1 MAKREAPEINAGSM
15 ADIAFLLLIFFLVTT
30 TMDKDVAY
38 IRTIPKKVE
47 TDIKPPPVQEKNVY
61 KISINSK
68 QLIQAKPLSFKSGDS
83 IIGPEDIEQ
92 LNNKIKHFYTVNR
105 DKKEGRNVNYPY
117 YAFGTKEQYMK
128 AMRDAS
134 DRLDIYEAQ
143 DPEEN
148 PNILKYIEQAENEI
162 QEWRKKLEIIQL
174 YSSASGKKEMP
185 EIAPQA
191 HIRLESFIE
200 TDYSAYVAVQSEVEK
215 AVTELRDKES
225 KAIFDISYTNMKTYW
240 EQKKLE
246 DSPKVR
252 EYRKNMDLIELLFPL
267 RLIEVKPK
275 N

>member
-47 TDIKPPPVQEKNVY
+47 TDVKPPPIQEKNVY
-61 KISINSK
+61 SIKINAK
-68 QLIQAKPLSFKSGDS
+68 QLIQAKPLSFKAGDS
-83 IIGPEDIEQ
+83 IIGPDEIEA
-92 LNNKIKHFYTVNR
+92 LNKKIKHFYTINR
-105 DKKEGRNVNYPY
+105 DKKENRNINYPY
-117 YAFGTKEQYMK
+117 YAFGTKEDYTRRMVD
-128 AMRDAS
+128 AM

-148 PNILKYIEQAENEI
+148 PQIDKYIEQALNEI
-162 QEWRKKLEIIQL
+162 AEWKKKLDIIKL

-185 EIAPQA
+185 ELAPQA
-191 HIRLESFIE
+191 HIRLESFID
-200 TDYSAYVAVQSEVEK
+200 TDYSAYIAVQSEVEK
-215 AVTELRDKES
+215 AVTELRDKEA
-225 KAIFDISYTNMKTYW
+225 KEIFDITYTNMKTYW

-252 EYRKNMDLIELLFPL
+252 EYREKMDLIESLFPL

>member
-38 IRTIPKKVE
+38 IRTIPKKTE
-47 TDIKPPPVQEKNVY
+47 TDVKPPPIQEKNVY
-61 KISINSK
+61 SIKINAK

-83 IIGPEDIEQ
+83 IIGPDEIES
-92 LNNKIKHFYTVNR
+92 LNRKIKHFYTINR
-105 DKKEGRNVNYPY
+105 DKKENRNVNYPY
-117 YAFGTKEQYMK
+117 YAFGTKEEYTRRMVD
-128 AMRDAS
+128 AM
-134 DRLDIYEAQ
+134 DRLDIYEKQ

-148 PNILKYIEQAENEI
+148 PQIDKYIEQALNEI
-162 QEWRKKLEIIQL
+162 NEWKKKLEIIKI
-174 YSSASGKKEMP
+174 YTAASGRKEMP
-185 EIAPQA
+185 EIAPQM
-191 HIRLESFIE
+191 HVRLESFID
-200 TDYSAYVAVQSEVEK
+200 TDYSAYIAVQSEVEK

-225 KAIFDISYTNMKTYW
+225 DEIFGVTYTNMKTYW

-246 DSPKVR
+246 DSPKVK
-252 EYRKNMDLIELLFPL
+252 EYREKMDLIELLFPL

>member
-47 TDIKPPPVQEKNVY
+47 TDVKPPPIQEKNVY
-61 KISINSK
+61 SIKINAK

-83 IIGPEDIEQ
+83 IIGPDEIEA
-92 LNNKIKHFYTVNR
+92 LNRKIKHFYTINR
-105 DKKEGRNVNYPY
+105 DKKENRNINYPY
-117 YAFGTKEQYMK
+117 YAFGTKEDYTARMVD
-128 AMRDAS
+128 AM

-148 PNILKYIEQAENEI
+148 PQIDKYIEQALNEI
-162 QEWRKKLEIIQL
+162 AEWKKKLDIIKL
-174 YSSASGKKEMP
+174 YTSASGKREMP
-185 EIAPQA
+185 ELAPQA
-191 HIRLESFIE
+191 HIRLESFID

-225 KAIFDISYTNMKTYW
+225 KEIFDISYTNMKTYW

-246 DSPKVR
+246 DSPKIR
-252 EYRKNMDLIELLFPL
+252 EYREKMDLIESLYPL

>member
-47 TDIKPPPVQEKNVY
+47 TDVKPPPIQEKNVY
-61 KISINSK
+61 SIKINAK
-68 QLIQAKPLSFKSGDS
+68 QLIQAKPLSFKYGDS
-83 IIGPEDIEQ
+83 IIGPDEIDQ
-92 LNNKIKHFYTVNR
+92 LNRKIKNFFLINR

-117 YAFGTKEQYMK
+117 YSFGSKEEYSKRMMD
-128 AMRDAS
+128 AMN
-134 DRLDIYEAQ
+134 RLDIYEAQ
-143 DPEEN
+143 DPEQN
-148 PNILKYIEQAENEI
+148 PQINKYIEQALNEI
-162 QEWRKKLEIIQL
+162 DEWKKKLEIIKL

-191 HIRLESFIE
+191 HIRLESFMD
-200 TDYSAYVAVQSEVEK
+200 TDYSAYIAVQSEVEK

-225 KAIFDISYTNMKTYW
+225 KEIFDITYTNMKMYY

-246 DSPKVR
+246 DTPKVR
-252 EYRKNMDLIELLFPL
+252 EYRSKMDLIELLFPL

-275 N
+275 I